1 MQKVRKKRELLLLIF
16 DFLFTERKKYIIIVN
31 GNAAGAA
38 IGPSRVYSARGKF
51 QSGSKKKK
59 GIIIMNKTQLVE
71 AVAAEANLSK
81 KDAEAAVKATFAA
94 IEGALVK
101 GDKVQLIGFGT
112 FETRVRGER
121 TGKNPRTGETVKIA
135 ACKAP
140 AFKAGKALK
149 DIVNK

>member
-1 MQKVRKKRELLLLIF
+1 
-16 DFLFTERKKYIIIVN
+16 
-31 GNAAGAA
+31 
-38 IGPSRVYSARGKF
+38 
-51 QSGSKKKK
+51 
-59 GIIIMNKTQLVE
+59 MNKTQLVE

-140 AFKAGKALK
+140 PSRQVRLLRISSTSNRIRKRTHTGFSARVRFLLDFQK
-149 DIVNK
+149 

>member
-1 MQKVRKKRELLLLIF
+1 MRQSRNRAEVASILPAANFISESEKRKE
-16 DFLFTERKKYIIIVN
+16 
-31 GNAAGAA
+31 
-38 IGPSRVYSARGKF
+38 S
-51 QSGSKKKK
+51 
-59 GIIIMNKTQLVE
+59 IIMNKTQLVE

-135 ACKAP
+135 ACKIP